1 MECKVQGMNPCTL
14 VTGASQG
21 IGAATAR
28 LLARQGHTLLI
39 HYAHQADAAQ
49 TVADECL
56 QLGAP
61 SAIIAQAD
69 VAVEEDV
76 LRLFSIADKSLPPL
90 TGLVNNAGI
99 VDKTAALAD
108 MSAARLQRMLNV
120 NVLGSMLCAREAVR
134 RMSTR
139 LGGRGGV
146 IVNVSSSAVRGG
158 SPGQYV
164 DYAASKGAID
174 AFTNG
179 LSKEVAG
186 EGVRVVA
193 VRPGIT
199 DTGIHATGGEPDRAI
214 RMAPNLPMG
223 RAARADE
230 VAQAIVWLL
239 SDAASYTAGAVLD
252 VSGGR

>member
-1 MECKVQGMNPCTL
+1 MNPVTL
-14 VTGASQG
+14 ITGASQG

-28 LLARQGHTLLI
+28 LLAQQGHALLI
-39 HYAHQADAAQ
+39 HYAHQAAAAQ
-49 TVADECL
+49 AIADECL

-61 SAIIAQAD
+61 LAIIAHAD
-69 VAVEEDV
+69 VSSEADV
-76 LRLFSIADKSLPPL
+76 LRLFNIADKSLPPL

-99 VDKTAALAD
+99 VDKTASLTD
-108 MSAARLQRMLNV
+108 MSAARLQRMLSV
-120 NVLGSMLCAREAVR
+120 NVLGPMLCAREAVR

-139 LGGRGGV
+139 LGGQGGV
-146 IVNVSSSAVRGG
+146 IVNVSSSAVRTG
-158 SPGQYV
+158 SPGLYV

-174 AFTNG
+174 VFTNG
-179 LSKEVAG
+179 LAKEVAA

-199 DTGIHATGGEPDRAI
+199 DTGIHATGGEPDRAA
-214 RMAPNLPMG
+214 RLGPTLPMG
-223 RAARADE
+223 RAARPDE

-252 VSGGR
+252 VTGGR

>member
-1 MECKVQGMNPCTL
+1 MNPVTL
-14 VTGASQG
+14 ITGASQG

-28 LLARQGHTLLI
+28 LLAQQGHALLI

-49 TVADECL
+49 AVADECL

-61 SAIIAQAD
+61 LAIIAQAD
-69 VAVEEDV
+69 VSSEEDV
-76 LRLFSIADKSLPPL
+76 LRLFNIADKSLPPL

-99 VDKTAALAD
+99 VDKTASLAD
-108 MSAARLQRMLNV
+108 MSAARMQRMLAV
-120 NVLGSMLCAREAVR
+120 NVLGPMLCAREAVR

-139 LGGRGGV
+139 LGGQGGV
-146 IVNVSSSAVRGG
+146 IVNISSSAVRTG
-158 SPGQYV
+158 SPALYV

-174 AFTNG
+174 VFTNG
-179 LSKEVAG
+179 LAKEVAT

-199 DTGIHATGGEPDRAI
+199 DTGIHATGGEPDRAA
-214 RMAPNLPMG
+214 RLGPTLPMG
-223 RAARADE
+223 RAARPDE

-239 SDAASYTAGAVLD
+239 SDAASYTAGAIVD

>member
-1 MECKVQGMNPCTL
+1 MNQSTL
-14 VTGASQG
+14 ITGASQG

-28 LLARQGHTLLI
+28 LLAKQGHALLI
-39 HYAHQADAAQ
+39 HFAHQADTAQ
-49 TVADECL
+49 AVADECL

-61 SAIIAQAD
+61 TAIIAQAD
-69 VAVEEDV
+69 VASEAEV
-76 LRLFSIADKSLPPL
+76 LKLFSIADKSLPPL

-99 VDKTAALAD
+99 VDKRARLD
-108 MSAARLQRMLNV
+108 EMSGERLQRMLAV
-120 NVLGSMLCAREAVR
+120 NVLGSMLCAREAVQ

-139 LGGRGGV
+139 HGGRGGV

-158 SPGQYV
+158 LPGQYI

-174 AFTNG
+174 VFTNG

-199 DTGIHATGGEPDRAI
+199 DTGIHAKGG
-214 RMAPNLPMG
+214 
-223 RAARADE
+223 
-230 VAQAIVWLL
+230 
-239 SDAASYTAGAVLD
+239 
-252 VSGGR
+252 

>member
-1 MECKVQGMNPCTL
+1 MKPVTL
-14 VTGASQG
+14 ITGASQG

-28 LLARQGHTLLI
+28 LLARQGHALLI

-49 TVADECL
+49 AVADECL

-61 SAIIAQAD
+61 LAIIAQAD
-69 VAVEEDV
+69 VADEAQV
-76 LRLFSIADKSLPPL
+76 LNLFAIADKSLPPL

-99 VDKTAALAD
+99 VDKTASLAD
-108 MSAARLQRMLNV
+108 MSAARMQRMLNV
-120 NVLGSMLCAREAVR
+120 NVLGPMLCAREAVK

-139 LGGRGGV
+139 LGGQGGV
-146 IVNVSSSAVRGG
+146 IVNVSSSAVRTG
-158 SPGQYV
+158 SPNLYV

-174 AFTNG
+174 VLTNG
-179 LSKEVAG
+179 LSKELAP

-199 DTGIHATGGEPDRAI
+199 DTGIHATGGEPDRAT
-214 RMAPNLPMG
+214 RLGPSLPMG

-239 SDAASYTAGAVLD
+239 SGQASYTAGAILD
-252 VSGGR
+252 VTGGR

>member
-1 MECKVQGMNPCTL
+1 MKPVTL
-14 VTGASQG
+14 ITGASQG

-28 LLARQGHTLLI
+28 LLARQGHALLI
-39 HYAHQADAAQ
+39 HYAHQAQAAQ
-49 TVADECL
+49 AVAGECL
-56 QLGAP
+56 QLGAAA
-61 SAIIAQAD
+61 AIIAQAD
-69 VAVEEDV
+69 VSLEADV
-76 LRLFSIADKSLPPL
+76 LALFDAADKHLPPL

-99 VDKTAALAD
+99 VDRRARLD
-108 MSAARLQRMLNV
+108 EMSVERLQRMLAV

-139 LGGRGGV
+139 HGGQGGV

-174 AFTNG
+174 VLTNG
-179 LSKEVAG
+179 LSKEVAA

-199 DTGIHATGGEPDRAI
+199 DTGIHGKGGEPDRAAL
-214 RMAPNLPMG
+214 MAPQLPMG
-223 RAARADE
+223 RAAHPEEIAE
-230 VAQAIVWLL
+230 AIAWLL
-239 SDAASYTAGAVLD
+239 SDAASYTTGAILD
-252 VSGGR
+252 VAGGR

>member
-1 MECKVQGMNPCTL
+1 MNSVTL
-14 VTGASQG
+14 ITGASQG

-28 LLARQGHTLLI
+28 MLAAQGHRLLI
-39 HYAHQADAAQ
+39 HFAHQGEAAQ
-49 TVADECL
+49 AVARDCL
-56 QLGAP
+56 ALGAP
-61 SAIIAQAD
+61 QAIIAQAD
-69 VAVEEDV
+69 
-76 LRLFSIADKSLPPL
+76 IADEAQVLALFEAADKHLPPL

-99 VDKTAALAD
+99 VDKTAPLAD
-108 MSAARLQRMLNV
+108 MSAARLQRMLSV
-120 NVLGSMLCAREAVR
+120 NVLGSMLCAREAVK

-139 LGGRGGV
+139 YGGAGGV
-146 IVNVSSSAVRGG
+146 IVNVSSTAVRTG
-158 SPGQYV
+158 SPGLYV

-186 EGVRVVA
+186 DGVRVAA

-199 DTGIHATGGEPDRAI
+199 DTGIHATGGEPDRVA
-214 RMAPNLPMG
+214 RLGPGLPMG

-239 SDAASYTAGAVLD
+239 SDAASYTAGAIVD